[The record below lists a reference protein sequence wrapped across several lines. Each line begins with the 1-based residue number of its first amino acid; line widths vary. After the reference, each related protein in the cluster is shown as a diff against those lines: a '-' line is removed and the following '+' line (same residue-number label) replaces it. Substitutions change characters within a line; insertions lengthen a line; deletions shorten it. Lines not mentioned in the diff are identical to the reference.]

1 MDISHSDKRGN
12 VSHGSVHNPTC
23 WAPTKCN
30 NSNHRLVVNTQI
42 CRLQRRSH
50 TRRYLAPLVCIS
62 SLSLAQR
69 SERRSG
75 YHCLASCSLFSGLQ
89 VENRSARGTQKT
101 DSIRFIIV
109 LGCLAMVR
117 HNDRPCETDKVHKG
131 WTFLTRGH
139 NARGH
144 GDTARLLPR

>member
-12 VSHGSVHNPTC
+12 VSHGSVHSPTC

-30 NSNHRLVVNTQI
+30 NSNHRLVVSTQI
-42 CRLQRRSH
+42 CHLQRQSH
-50 TRRYLAPLVCIS
+50 TRRYLALSVCIS
-62 SLSLAQR
+62 SRSLAQR

-75 YHCLASCSLFSGLQ
+75 YHCLASCSLFSWLQ
-89 VENRSARGTQKT
+89 VENSIARGTQKT

-109 LGCLAMVR
+109 LDVWLWCATMIVPVKPIKYTRDGL
-117 HNDRPCETDKVHKG
+117 
-131 WTFLTRGH
+131 FTRGH

>member
-12 VSHGSVHNPTC
+12 VSRGSVHSPTC

-30 NSNHRLVVNTQI
+30 NSNHRLVVSTQI
-42 CRLQRRSH
+42 CRLQRQSH
-50 TRRYLAPLVCIS
+50 TRRYLAPSVCIS
-62 SLSLAQR
+62 SRSLAQR

-75 YHCLASCSLFSGLQ
+75 YHCLASCSLFSWLQ
-89 VENRSARGTQKT
+89 VENRIARGTEDGLNT
-101 DSIRFIIV
+101 LYHCV
-109 LGCLAMVR
+109 GCLAMVR

-131 WTFLTRGH
+131 WTFFTRGH